1 MQYLREFF
9 ATSLGISVLLIAIA
23 LALTFFVFRRR
34 LFDRGYRK
42 GSAADE
48 RQVRRENP
56 PDDWSR
62 SH

>member
-1 MQYLREFF
+1 
-9 ATSLGISVLLIAIA
+9 
-23 LALTFFVFRRR
+23 

-48 RQVRRENP
+48 RQVRRQNP

-62 SH
+62 SHYPLTRVCASLRQVCAARSSSRRPKR